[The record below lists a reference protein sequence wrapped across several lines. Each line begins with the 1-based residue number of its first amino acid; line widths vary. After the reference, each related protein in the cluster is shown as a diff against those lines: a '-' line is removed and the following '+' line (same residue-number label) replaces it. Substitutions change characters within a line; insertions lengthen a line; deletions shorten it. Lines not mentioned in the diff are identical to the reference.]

1 MKVLF
6 LLSAAFLVRPTF
18 LTTADGGDCVTDCM
32 QSLGCFSGGMGNQN
46 CGFNNSHG
54 FEMCNIQC
62 KGKNAAPAHGA
73 IAFSL
78 REMIS
83 GWSYNQPDRASAE
96 KMALQYCAKSGGAN
110 CVIQASFHNTCGAI
124 ATTGKELFWGI
135 SGSKYNAEQR
145 VLAECTR
152 AGKMC
157 TVQASICSSPGPTG
171 DSDLGSTSST
181 TSVHPPAAPA
191 PAPRATS
198 WGAIAYSSG
207 DMGAGWSQGKN
218 DQAAAER
225 EALAICAQRGKACVV
240 KTTFNK
246 QCGALAAD
254 RDITGIATSTDQRE
268 ALQKALDECKRAG
281 GTRCVPHISFCSL

>member
-1 MKVLF
+1 MKRVIKVLL

-18 LTTADGGDCVTDCM
+18 ITTADGGDCVSDCM
-32 QSLGCFSGGMGNQN
+32 SGLGCFSGGSGSQN

-54 FEMCNIQC
+54 FEMCEIQC
-62 KGKNAAPAHGA
+62 KGKNAAPAYGA

-96 KMALQYCAKSGGAN
+96 RMAMQYCAKSGGAK
-110 CVIQASFHNTCGAI
+110 CGVEASFHNICGAI
-124 ATTGKELFWGI
+124 ATDGKEVWWGTG
-135 SGSKYNAEQR
+135 GSKYNSEQR
-145 VLAECTR
+145 ALAECTR
-152 AGKMC
+152 AGKSC
-157 TVQASICSSPGPTG
+157 SVQASICSSPGPTG
-171 DSDLGSTSST
+171 ESALPNT
-181 TSVHPPAAPA
+181 P

-218 DQAAAER
+218 DRATAER

-240 KTTFNK
+240 KSTFNK

-254 RDITGIATSTDQRE
+254 RDITGLGTSADQRE
-268 ALQKALDECKRAG
+268 ALQKAMDECKRAG